1 MCFCLNSPN
10 CLNCTRICIPLVWT
24 SLLVGPCPCM
34 CEQHIHCF
42 FLVVAA
48 SSNCIWDVYCN
59 CCRHSVHYFTCIVFA
74 LQCNFKSEASGIGEI
89 FFRMG
94 FFKKNFS
101 FRMDFFD
108 YFFRLSIFGGVAS
121 MQKLVYFR
129 FMRFSGR
136 FRHSFTPFGA
146 NYGFPVLWTPFFS
159 SKSRFFSE
167 MPFFKNIFF
176 SNGFFRLFFFRS
188 EFFGGAV
195 SKRKLVLFRFMGF
208 SGRFRHSFTPF
219 GANF

>member
-1 MCFCLNSPN
+1 
-10 CLNCTRICIPLVWT
+10 
-24 SLLVGPCPCM
+24 M

-42 FLVVAA
+42 FLVVTA

-108 YFFRLSIFGGVAS
+108 YFFRLSIFWGCSFDSKIGLLSIYEVFGAIPAS
-121 MQKLVYFR
+121 
-129 FMRFSGR
+129 
-136 FRHSFTPFGA
+136 SFTPLRA
-146 NYGFPVLWTPFFS
+146 NYGFPFLWTPFFF
-159 SKSRFFSE
+159 SKLRFFSE

-176 SNGFFRLFFFRS
+176 SNGFFRLLFFRS
-188 EFFGGAV
+188 EFFWGV
-195 SKRKLVLFRFMGF
+195 DSIQKLVLFRFMKF

>member
-1 MCFCLNSPN
+1 
-10 CLNCTRICIPLVWT
+10 
-24 SLLVGPCPCM
+24 M

-42 FLVVAA
+42 FLVVTA

-89 FFRMG
+89 FSEWDFSKRIFLFG
-94 FFKKNFS
+94 WIFSTIFFGWAF
-101 FRMDFFD
+101 
-108 YFFRLSIFGGVAS
+108 FGGVAS
-121 MQKLVYFR
+121 IQKLVYFR

-136 FRHSFTPFGA
+136 FRPSFTPFGA

-176 SNGFFRLFFFRS
+176 RMDFFDYFFSLRIFL
-188 EFFGGAV
+188 GV
-195 SKRKLVLFRFMGF
+195 
-208 SGRFRHSFTPF
+208 
-219 GANF
+219 